1 MLGKTGAYPQN
12 ETPGSEWV
20 RGPSVNGEGD
30 EFSLIDALA
39 ARFATGPGGLAP
51 GDLGIGD
58 DAAAVTL
65 PGLGRVV
72 MATDLVVAGVHV
84 DLAVSTPEDIG
95 WKSLMVTV
103 SDLGAMGCAPSHVL
117 LSVAAPAGFPVK
129 RLGDGVALAAEVT
142 GCTVVGGDLSSS
154 TLLVVSVAA
163 VGPADDRVRPLL
175 TRSGARSGDLLFVTG
190 PLGASAAGL
199 RLLAVPVT
207 DGAAGVSEPLDT
219 GTPYLLATAH
229 RRPMARIREGMVARA
244 AGATACIDVSDGLM
258 ADVTHLAD
266 ASGVGLHL
274 VVGAPVVAEGA
285 TRHEALDG
293 GEDYELIVA
302 TPDPDA
308 LKVAFDE
315 AGLRMPLAIGR
326 CTDAGAG
333 RLLDEEPLP
342 AGGWRH
348 RF

>member
-1 MLGKTGAYPQN
+1 M
-12 ETPGSEWV
+12 S
-20 RGPSVNGEGD
+20 GEED

-39 ARFATGPGGLAP
+39 ARFAAGSGGLAP

-95 WKSLMVTV
+95 WKALMVTV
-103 SDLGAMGCAPSHVL
+103 SDLAAMGCAPSHVL
-117 LSVAAPAGFPVK
+117 LSVAAPAGFPVE
-129 RLGDGVALAAEVT
+129 RLGDGVAQAAEST

-154 TLLVVSVAA
+154 TLLVVSVVA
-163 VGPADDRVRPLL
+163 VGPADDDVRPLL
-175 TRSGARSGDLLFVTG
+175 SRSGARPGDLLFVTG
-190 PLGASAAGL
+190 PVGASAAGL
-199 RLLAVPVT
+199 RLLKDPVF
-207 DGAAGVSEPLDT
+207 DGTEGEALPPDHGSPH
-219 GTPYLLATAH
+219 PLATAH
-229 RRPMARIREGMVARA
+229 RRPVARIREGMVARA
-244 AGATACIDVSDGLM
+244 AGVTACIDVSDGLL
-258 ADVTHLAD
+258 ADVNHVAD
-266 ASGVGLHL
+266 ASAVGLDL

-285 TRHEALDG
+285 TRHEAVGG
-293 GEDYELIVA
+293 GEDYELVVA
-302 TPDPDA
+302 TSDPHGLA
-308 LKVAFDE
+308 AAFEE
-315 AGLRMPLAIGR
+315 AGLRLPLAIGR

-333 RLLDEEPLP
+333 RWLDGGPLP

>member
-1 MLGKTGAYPQN
+1 MSGD
-12 ETPGSEWV
+12 
-20 RGPSVNGEGD
+20 GD

-39 ARFATGPGGLAP
+39 ARFSAGSGGLAP
-51 GDLGIGD
+51 GDMGIGD

-95 WKSLMVTV
+95 WKALMVTV

-117 LSVAAPAGFPVK
+117 LSVAAPAGFPVE
-129 RLGDGVALAAEVT
+129 RLGDGVAQAAEAT

-154 TLLVVSVAA
+154 TLLVVSVVA
-163 VGPADDRVRPLL
+163 VGPADDNMRPLL
-175 TRSGARSGDLLFVTG
+175 TRSGARPGDLLFVTG

-199 RLLAVPVT
+199 RLLGDPASA
-207 DGAAGVSEPLDT
+207 GASGTAALFDT
-219 GTPYLLATAH
+219 GTLHPLAVAH

-244 AGATACIDVSDGLM
+244 AGATACIDVSDGLV
-258 ADVTHLAD
+258 ADVNHVAD
-266 ASGVGLHL
+266 ASVVGLDL

-285 TRHEALDG
+285 TRYEALVG
-293 GEDYELIVA
+293 GEDYELVIA
-302 TPDPDA
+302 TADPDT
-308 LKVAFDE
+308 LVAAFE
-315 AGLRMPLAIGR
+315 GAGLRPPLAIGR
-326 CTDAGAG
+326 CTDVGSG
-333 RLLDEEPLP
+333 RLLDGGALP